1 MPVISVSE
9 CLTDMLKCLVC
20 GVEGFLKVGFKAALY
35 WKRKQKR
42 YRWWADIVMFV
53 GERRVMVMADGNF
66 SGGCDNA
73 HAIGQLEGRTMLEG
87 RNLRARFTLRSS
99 GEDIVAVYRISY
111 IGDNVQLGKSIEV
124 EEQMKWR

>member
-73 HAIGQLEGRTMLEG
+73 HAIGQLEGRKMLERKELTG
-87 RNLRARFTLRSS
+87 TLY
-99 GEDIVAVYRISY
+99 VALIWRRHCGCISY
-111 IGDNVQLGKSIEV
+111 ILY
-124 EEQMKWR
+124 R